1 MAFTE
6 GLKGSSPLSGSR
18 SNDSEAMRALPRR
31 RVTRA
36 TISTRSSLFANG
48 PGQSGPQRVEFL
60 KSELTLCCTFLFV
73 AAVKYEVG
81 KKESAEESLANAE
94 EVYTSVL
101 PFVSDPKY
109 SKHLTNEAIKE
120 FTAGLQ
126 RLRGRLDGLK
136 RFRE

>member
-18 SNDSEAMRALPRR
+18 SSDSEAIRALPRR

-36 TISTRSSLFANG
+36 TISTRSGLFAKG
-48 PGQSGPQRVEFL
+48 PGQSGTQRVEFL
-60 KSELTLCCTFLFV
+60 KSELTLCFTFLFV

-94 EVYTSVL
+94 EVYSSVL

-120 FTAGLQ
+120 FTVG
-126 RLRGRLDGLK
+126 LRGLRGLLDGLK
-136 RFRE
+136 GFRK

>member
-1 MAFTE
+1 MIVSE
-6 GLKGSSPLSGSR
+6 ELKRSAPIAGSR
-18 SNDSEAMRALPRR
+18 SEAMRALPRR
-31 RVTRA
+31 RT
-36 TISTRSSLFANG
+36 TISTRSCLSKE
-48 PGQSGPQRVEFL
+48 PGRPGPQRVEFL

-94 EVYTSVL
+94 EVYSSVL

-120 FTAGLQ
+120 FTAGLR
-126 RLRGRLDGLK
+126 RLRERLDGLK
-136 RFRE
+136 GFRK

>member
-1 MAFTE
+1 MTFAE
-6 GLKGSSPLSGSR
+6 ELKGSSPLSGSR

-60 KSELTLCCTFLFV
+60 KSELTLCFTFLFV
-73 AAVKYEVG
+73 AAVKYEIG

-120 FTAGLQ
+120 FTAGLR
-126 RLRGRLDGLK
+126 RLRGRLDGLQG
-136 RFRE
+136 FRK